1 MHFTTYLPHPKPPL
15 SQQVP
20 LRLLVVLRD
29 YLLLIYLVL
38 WFFTLFWVIFEVKI
52 AEVDAEL
59 SPRISML
66 NYRPLTRSFKVLC
79 SVSGANRLLARRV
92 GVYIFDTYFRDF
104 WCERKFCT
112 RFYCY
117 SNQKQELFQ

>member
-29 YLLLIYLVL
+29 YLVLIYLVL
-38 WFFTLFWVIFEVKI
+38 WFFLPFFLVIFEVKI

-59 SPRISML
+59 APRITML
-66 NYRPLTRSFKVLC
+66 KGEVRLFGDSFC
-79 SVSGANRLLARRV
+79 RRV
-92 GVYIFDTYFRDF
+92 
-104 WCERKFCT
+104 
-112 RFYCY
+112 
-117 SNQKQELFQ
+117 

>member
-20 LRLLVVLRD
+20 LRLFVVLRD
-29 YLLLIYLVL
+29 YLVLIYLVL

-59 SPRISML
+59 SPRITML
-66 NYRPLTRSFKVLC
+66 NYRPFTPSFKVLC
-79 SVSGANRLLARRV
+79 SVSGANRLLARCLH
-92 GVYIFDTYFRDF
+92 I
-104 WCERKFCT
+104 
-112 RFYCY
+112 
-117 SNQKQELFQ
+117 

>member
-29 YLLLIYLVL
+29 YLVLICLVL
-38 WFFTLFWVIFEVKI
+38 WFFTLFGVIFEVKI

-59 SPRISML
+59 SPRITML
-66 NYRPLTRSFKVLC
+66 NYRPLTPSFKVLC
-79 SVSGANRLLARRV
+79 SVSGANRLLARRLH
-92 GVYIFDTYFRDF
+92 I
-104 WCERKFCT
+104 
-112 RFYCY
+112 
-117 SNQKQELFQ
+117 